1 MPIVKTAIR
10 TGILAIAMRIACGC
24 SHPVAPST
32 ASVAMTASQP
42 AIELLGFPDCPNT
55 PVMRD
60 NLAAALAVIGRGWTF
75 AETNQEL
82 LPEGD
87 IRRGYATPTVLV
99 DQRDLFGLPVP
110 TGTSLGCRIYPGGV
124 PSTDA
129 IADRIRAVVKRA
141 DRN

>member
-1 MPIVKTAIR
+1 MPIVSTAIR
-10 TGILAIAMRIACGC
+10 TGILALVICVVSGCG
-24 SHPVAPST
+24 HPAIKRS

-42 AIELLGFPDCPNT
+42 TIELLGFPDCPNT
-55 PVMRD
+55 PIMRD
-60 NLAAALAVIGRGWTF
+60 NLTAALAAIGRGWTF

-99 DQRDLFGLPVP
+99 DRRDLFGLPVP

-124 PSTDA
+124 PGADA
-129 IADRIRAVVKRA
+129 IADGIRAVVKRA
-141 DRN
+141 DRD